1 MCRIGGRHR
10 NRDASLGG
18 ASLEIPPFALLMSN
32 RGPLSGSGTLHGGE
46 FDWGGRLLK
55 SNGGARWLAQSGRKS
70 LVECNG
76 RSQPDCKSDKTSRD
90 ESRS

>member
-10 NRDASLGG
+10 SGDASLRG
-18 ASLEIPPFALLMSN
+18 ASLEIPPFAILISN
-32 RGPLSGSGTLHGGE
+32 RDPSSGSETAHGRQ
-46 FDWGGRLLK
+46 FDWGGRLPK
-55 SNGGARWLAQSGRKS
+55 SNGGVRRWAQSGRKS

-76 RSQPDCKSDKTSRD
+76 ISLPDCETDKSSRD

>member
-46 FDWGGRLLK
+46 FDWGGRLLN

-76 RSQPDCKSDKTSRD
+76 RSQPDCKSDKTNRD

>member
-10 NRDASLGG
+10 SGDASLRG
-18 ASLEIPPFALLMSN
+18 ASLEIPPFAFLISN

-46 FDWGGRLLK
+46 FDWGGR
-55 SNGGARWLAQSGRKS
+55 WWAQSGRKS

-76 RSQPDCKSDKTSRD
+76 RSPPDCETDKSNRD

>member
-10 NRDASLGG
+10 SGDASPRG

-32 RGPLSGSGTLHGGE
+32 RGPLSGSGTLHRGE

-55 SNGGARWLAQSGRKS
+55 SSGGVQRLARPGRKPGER
-70 LVECNG
+70 V
-76 RSQPDCKSDKTSRD
+76 QTQKPA
-90 ESRS
+90 

>member
-10 NRDASLGG
+10 SGDASLRG
-18 ASLEIPPFALLMSN
+18 ASLEIPPFAILISN

-55 SNGGARWLAQSGRKS
+55 HNGGIQRFPQADWKPA
-70 LVECNG
+70 VECKSI
-76 RSQPDCKSDKTSRD
+76 RELDCERDISSRD
-90 ESRS
+90 ESRL

>member
-10 NRDASLGG
+10 SGDASLRG
-18 ASLEIPPFALLMSN
+18 ASLEIPPFAFLISN

-46 FDWGGRLLK
+46 FDWGGRLLN
-55 SNGGARWLAQSGRKS
+55 SNGGARWWAQTGRKS
-70 LVECNG
+70 VVECNG
-76 RSQPDCKSDKTSRD
+76 ISLPDCKTDKSSRD

>member
-10 NRDASLGG
+10 TRDASLGG

-32 RGPLSGSGTLHGGE
+32 RGPSSGSGTMHGGE
-46 FDWGGRLLK
+46 FDWGGRLPN
-55 SNGGARWLAQSGRKS
+55 SNGGARRLAQTGRKS
-70 LVECNG
+70 VVECNG
-76 RSQPDCKSDKTSRD
+76 RSQPDCKSDTTSRD